1 MAEVVDIAEESKKY
15 EDEWVVFVVTKVD
28 HVRRPVKGRLV
39 CHGKNRDET
48 HEVALRHRG
57 EGLGL
62 QFVFTGDPI
71 PPDMVA
77 VL

>member
-1 MAEVVDIAEESKKY
+1 MPEIVDIAEESKKY
-15 EDEWVVFVVTKVD
+15 PDEWVLFAITKADDSHRAVE
-28 HVRRPVKGRLV
+28 GRLL
-39 CHGKNRDET
+39 CHSRSREEI
-48 HEVALRHRG
+48 HEVAMRHRG